1 MGAPV
6 QHHSVDLETVFASGG
21 DHDKASDYIKT
32 PCAPG
37 TVCYANVSF
46 QELYEIRFIII
57 IASQMQKLKQRE
69 AESFSNS
76 HTASTR

>member
-21 DHDKASDYIKT
+21 DHDKASDYIK

-57 IASQMQKLKQRE
+57 IAFSDAETE
-69 AESFSNS
+69 AE
-76 HTASTR
+76 RG